1 MKKLVSTLTLALLAM
16 AVSLAADAPTISG
29 KWKFLLE
36 MSHGNR
42 AGVLT
47 VQQDG
52 TKLSGTGELEKHG
65 ASTLTGSIE
74 GAKVSMKIVLH
85 GGSFTMLGT
94 VEGNTMSGTTEPAGG
109 TWKATR
115 QTVVPERC
123 VD

>member
-1 MKKLVSTLTLALLAM
+1 M
-16 AVSLAADAPTISG
+16 AVSLAADAPTIAG
-29 KWKFLLE
+29 KWEFMLE

-52 TKLSGTGELEKHG
+52 AKLSGTGELEKHG
-65 ASTLTGSIE
+65 TSTMTGSIE
-74 GAKVSMKIVLH
+74 GAKVSMKIELH

-94 VEGNTMSGTTEPAGG
+94 VEGDKMSGTTEPKGG

-115 QTVVPERC
+115 QIK
-123 VD
+123 